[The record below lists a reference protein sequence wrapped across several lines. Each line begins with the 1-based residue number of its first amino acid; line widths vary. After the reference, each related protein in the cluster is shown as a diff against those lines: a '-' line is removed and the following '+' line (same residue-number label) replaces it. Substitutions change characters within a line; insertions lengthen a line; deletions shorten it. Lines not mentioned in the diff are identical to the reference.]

1 MEKPSV
7 EFYLNHIQAA
17 TPAIGAGWRKM
28 RCPFHEDAHA
38 SAAVNYDKNVF
49 KCHGCG
55 VAGDTYSLIQL
66 HEGMSFSEA
75 IQFAQTVL
83 AQGYATVRE
92 PHTSSGRGPRGSQS
106 VGRRGTAVSSGSGRR
121 STARS

>member
-7 EFYLNHIQAA
+7 ESYLNHIQAA
-17 TPAIGAGWRKM
+17 TPAMGGGWRKM

-83 AQGYATVRE
+83 AQGYTTVRE
-92 PHTSSGRGPRGSQS
+92 SHTSSGRVSRGSQS
-106 VGRRGTAVSSGSGRR
+106 VGRRSTAVSSGSGRR
-121 STARS
+121 STSRS